1 MPSNS
6 LRKGCS
12 VLNTNKISLLLL
24 VSLLLILGGCSNNPE
39 NNQQNF
45 DVIASEKTLPANMHE
60 LAFEREE
67 TPRYEYLVRMAESQA
82 EFEDFWSLYGF
93 EKQAPELEFKEK
105 SVFFIGV
112 YESGSCPS
120 EIEKVELN
128 ADNTTITIAHP
139 DGNCTAD
146 ATPRTFVIQIDKE
159 ESKNIESL
167 IIVEGGTE
175 TTVPLEN

>member
-1 MPSNS
+1 MTLIS
-6 LRKGCS
+6 
-12 VLNTNKISLLLL
+12 SLLLL
-24 VSLLLILGGCSNNPE
+24 YGCSNDPE

-45 DVIASEKTLPANMHE
+45 DIVASEKNLPANMHE
-60 LAFEREE
+60 LAFQREE
-67 TPRYEYLVRMAESQA
+67 TPRYQYLVRMSDNQA
-82 EFEDFWSLYGF
+82 DFENFWSLYGF
-93 EKQAPELEFKEK
+93 KKQAPEIDFKTK

-120 EIEKVELN
+120 EIENVESN

-159 ESKNIESL
+159 EAKNLESV

-175 TTVPLEN
+175 TSVPLKN

>member
-1 MPSNS
+1 MSA
-6 LRKGCS
+6 
-12 VLNTNKISLLLL
+12 NKLSLLLL
-24 VSLLLILGGCSNNPE
+24 ASLLLILGSCSNDPK

-45 DVIASEKTLPANMHE
+45 DIVASEKNLPANMHE
-60 LAFEREE
+60 LAFQREE
-67 TPRYEYLVRMAESQA
+67 TPRYHYLVRMADNQSD
-82 EFEDFWSLYGF
+82 FEDSWSLYGF

-146 ATPRTFVIQIDKE
+146 ATPRTFVIQIDKDK
-159 ESKNIESL
+159 SNNIESVIL
-167 IIVEGGTE
+167 VEGGTE

>member
-6 LRKGCS
+6 LGRGCS
-12 VLNTNKISLLLL
+12 ILNTNKLSLLLL
-24 VSLLLILGGCSNNPE
+24 LTLLLILGGCSNDPG
-39 NNQQNF
+39 NQLNF
-45 DVIASEKTLPANMHE
+45 DLVASEKTLPANMYE
-60 LAFEREE
+60 LAFQREE
-67 TPRYEYLVRMAESQA
+67 TPHYQYLVRMADNQSD
-82 EFEDFWSLYGF
+82 FEDFWSLYGF
-93 EKQAPELEFKEK
+93 EKQAPELDFNEK
-105 SVFFIGV
+105 NVFFIGLH
-112 YESGSCPS
+112 ESGSCPS
-120 EIEKVELN
+120 EIEKVKPN

-139 DGNCTAD
+139 DGPCTAD